1 MNRGIFLAV
10 LAMLASPAA
19 MADVRPQ
26 SDAAQASIPFV
37 NHGGIRNYRV
47 VDDSTLLI
55 EGQGGKWYKADL
67 MAPCTGLSFNSDF
80 ALGFETQG
88 VDSFDRFGSIR
99 THDGQRCALSSLTQA
114 AAPAKSAPRK

>member
-1 MNRGIFLAV
+1 MNRGIFLAA

-19 MADVRPQ
+19 MANAHPQ
-26 SDAAQASIPFV
+26 SAAAQASIPFV

-67 MAPCTGLSFNSDF
+67 MGPCIGLSFNSDF

-88 VDSFDRFGSIR
+88 IDSFDRFGSIR
-99 THDGQRCALSSLTQA
+99 TRDGQRCALSSLTET
-114 AAPAKSAPRK
+114 AAPAKSAPGK

>member
-1 MNRGIFLAV
+1 MNRGIFFAA

-26 SDAAQASIPFV
+26 SVASQVSIPFV

-67 MAPCTGLSFNSDF
+67 MASCAGLSFNSDF

-99 THDGQRCALSSLTQA
+99 TRDGQRCALSSLTQA
-114 AAPAKSAPRK
+114 AAPAKSAPGK